1 MIFNMCI
8 MSIRYKYVR
17 TEEDFIITTHHPIH
31 CIALDVVMRFEGDG
45 EVGVDL
51 RSTTIQISTSSLFL
65 CLIPLLCCVEFWEIG
80 QQRERRNLYKPFFSN
95 YYRPH
100 KTYFYTIQTHS
111 V

>member
-51 RSTTIQISTSSLFL
+51 RSTTIQISTSSVNKENGGIYTNHSSPTTIGPTRPTSTPSRLTLFKE
-65 CLIPLLCCVEFWEIG
+65 P
-80 QQRERRNLYKPFFSN
+80 K
-95 YYRPH
+95 
-100 KTYFYTIQTHS
+100 
-111 V
+111 